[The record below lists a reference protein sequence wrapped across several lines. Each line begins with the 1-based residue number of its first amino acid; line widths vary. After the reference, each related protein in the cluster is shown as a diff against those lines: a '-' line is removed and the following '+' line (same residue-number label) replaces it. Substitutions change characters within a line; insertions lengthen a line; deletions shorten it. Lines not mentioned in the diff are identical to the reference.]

1 MQTGFA
7 QGHPS
12 SLISPDWPGATR
24 IALEEEFGGV
34 CVFVLGACG
43 ETMPIEGHQGNPFVT
58 ERQGRQVGLAACAA
72 LSSLPSEGGV
82 QLQYSGPIISGAVI
96 GQWSPAPFSAEAVAA
111 AAAFRSKEIEVS
123 VPMRPMQSV
132 ASAAATLKEA
142 EARLEAAKVT
152 PHTRSRQFRRCCQ
165 SLCPFSPSICRFHV
179 RVHDWWHAGEQAAG
193 SATEEAKEL
202 ALTEQARRN
211 YRKVADWQENGGV
224 VYKIVVWQ
232 LGDIFV
238 VAVPGEPYSELQVG
252 SSTNKPSAII
262 LIPYTAACIVRRPR
276 HRL

>member
-1 MQTGFA
+1 VIVATQTEFT

-24 IALEEEFGGV
+24 LALEDELGGL

-43 ETMPIEGHQGNPFVT
+43 ETMPIEGHQGNPLVT

-96 GQWSPAPFSAEAVAA
+96 GQWSPTPFSAEAVAA

-132 ASAAATLKEA
+132 ASAAATLTEA
-142 EARLEAAKVT
+142 EVRLEAAKVI
-152 PHTRSRQFRRCCQ
+152 RSRSRRRWLCC
-165 SLCPFSPSICRFHV
+165 
-179 RVHDWWHAGEQAAG
+179 
-193 SATEEAKEL
+193 
-202 ALTEQARRN
+202 
-211 YRKVADWQENGGV
+211 
-224 VYKIVVWQ
+224 
-232 LGDIFV
+232 
-238 VAVPGEPYSELQVG
+238 
-252 SSTNKPSAII
+252 
-262 LIPYTAACIVRRPR
+262 
-276 HRL
+276 RLRCSF